1 MPNIHRAL
9 RMDIPHQS
17 AHSSMRSRM
26 VGAVQVKHQLPSA
39 SLLSLS
45 PLVYWVFMN
54 SCSFPI
60 DF

>member
-26 VGAVQVKHQLPSA
+26 VGAAQVKRQLPSA

-54 SCSFPI
+54 SCRFPI